1 MERIC
6 KGDLVTIKKTAAVGI
21 VVDIEMRSEQN
32 PDWDILA
39 VLLDGSIKEMGPRR
53 LIKIKKSAVKSVK
66 LSEG

>member
-66 LSEG
+66 LSDG

>member
-21 VVDIEMRSEQN
+21 VVDIETYSEQN
-32 PDWDILA
+32 PDWDVLA

-66 LSEG
+66 LSDE